1 MAPAR
6 GPATHLVV
14 LVHGYGADGQDL
26 IGLAQHWQACCRRS
40 PSPRPM
46 RPTRIPGGPGYQWF
60 PISRID
66 PHEMRKGVETAAPA
80 LDAISRCR
88 TGAAGPAAGT
98 LALAGFSQGTMLS
111 LHLGL
116 RRKVRPAAIVG
127 FSGLLAG
134 APPAARTA
142 IPPIL
147 LTHGDSDQVIP
158 PQAMFMAAS
167 QLGLAGAAVQWHL
180 APGMG
185 HGIDPEGLRS
195 GGQFLSLAFAGPVEK
210 SAAKYAPSTNRH
222 DESAKLLSR
231 NGAWALKSGL
241 AKGDVS
247 SGYWSSQDL
256 PMLAAA
262 AIPRAA
268 AAAATVRRWC

>member
-6 GPATHLVV
+6 GTATHLVV

-26 IGLAQHWQACCRRS
+26 IGLAQHWQGLLPTVAFAA
-40 PSPRPM
+40 PNA
-46 RPTRIPGGPGYQWF
+46 PTRVPGSAGYQWF

-66 PHEMRKGVETAAPA
+66 PHEMRKGVQAAAPVLDEY
-80 LDAISRCR
+80 LDAELARLGLPPER
-88 TGAAGPAAGT
+88 

-127 FSGLLAG
+127 FSGLLAE
-134 APPAARTA
+134 PPADGE

-147 LTHGDSDQVIP
+147 LAHGDSDQVIP
-158 PQAMFMAAS
+158 PQAMFVAAG

-185 HGIDPEGLRS
+185 HGIDPEGLLMA
-195 GGQFLSLAFAGPVEK
+195 GQFLNLAFRG
-210 SAAKYAPSTNRH
+210 
-222 DESAKLLSR
+222 L
-231 NGAWALKSGL
+231 LKS
-241 AKGDVS
+241 
-247 SGYWSSQDL
+247 SGEIRCVYKPS
-256 PMLAAA
+256 
-262 AIPRAA
+262 
-268 AAAATVRRWC
+268 

>member
-1 MAPAR
+1 MAPAK

-26 IGLAQHWQACCRRS
+26 IGLAQHWQS
-40 PSPRPM
+40 LL
-46 RPTRIPGGPGYQWF
+46 PTVAFAAPNAPTPVPGSAGYQWF

-66 PHEMRKGVETAAPA
+66 PHEMRKGVETAAPVLDEY
-80 LDAISRCR
+80 LDAELSRLGLPPER
-88 TGAAGPAAGT
+88 

-111 LHLGL
+111 LHLGM

-134 APPAARTA
+134 PPADDE
-142 IPPIL
+142 IPPVL

-158 PQAMFMAAS
+158 PQAMFAAAS

-185 HGIDPEGLRS
+185 HGIDPEGLMIA
-195 GGQFLSLAFAGPVEK
+195 GQFLSLAFKGLLKNAGAIRSVYK
-210 SAAKYAPSTNRH
+210 PS
-222 DESAKLLSR
+222 
-231 NGAWALKSGL
+231 
-241 AKGDVS
+241 
-247 SGYWSSQDL
+247 
-256 PMLAAA
+256 
-262 AIPRAA
+262 
-268 AAAATVRRWC
+268 

>member
-6 GPATHLVV
+6 GSTTHLVV

-26 IGLAQHWQACCRRS
+26 IGLAQHWQSLLPTVAFAA
-40 PSPRPM
+40 PNA
-46 RPTRIPGGPGYQWF
+46 PTRISGGPGYQWF

-80 LDAISRCR
+80 LDEYLDAELARLGLPPER
-88 TGAAGPAAGT
+88 

-116 RRKVRPAAIVG
+116 RRKIRPAAIVG

-134 APPAARTA
+134 SPPADGD

-158 PQAMFMAAS
+158 PQAMFIAAT

-185 HGIDPEGLRS
+185 HGIDPEGLLLA
-195 GGQFLSLAFAGPVEK
+195 GQFLSLAFQGRLKNVGEIRSVYK
-210 SAAKYAPSTNRH
+210 PS
-222 DESAKLLSR
+222 
-231 NGAWALKSGL
+231 
-241 AKGDVS
+241 
-247 SGYWSSQDL
+247 
-256 PMLAAA
+256 
-262 AIPRAA
+262 
-268 AAAATVRRWC
+268 

>member
-1 MAPAR
+1 MALNGPTIAPAR

-26 IGLAQHWQACCRRS
+26 IGLAQHWQGLL
-40 PSPRPM
+40 
-46 RPTRIPGGPGYQWF
+46 PTVAFAAPNAPARIPGGPGYQWF

-66 PHEMRKGVETAAPA
+66 PHEMQKGVEAAAPM
-80 LDAISRCR
+80 LDAYLDAELARLNLPPER
-88 TGAAGPAAGT
+88 

-111 LHLGL
+111 LYLGL

-134 APPAARTA
+134 AVPPSESGGG

-147 LTHGDSDQVIP
+147 LTHGDSDTVIP
-158 PQAMFMAAS
+158 PQAMFLAAS

-185 HGIDPEGLRS
+185 HGIDPEGLLMAGGFLAQAFRGLLKTQGEIRS
-195 GGQFLSLAFAGPVEK
+195 VYK
-210 SAAKYAPSTNRH
+210 PS
-222 DESAKLLSR
+222 
-231 NGAWALKSGL
+231 
-241 AKGDVS
+241 
-247 SGYWSSQDL
+247 
-256 PMLAAA
+256 
-262 AIPRAA
+262 
-268 AAAATVRRWC
+268 

>member
-1 MAPAR
+1 MALTGPTLAPAK

-26 IGLAQHWQACCRRS
+26 IGLAQHWQSLLPTVAFAA
-40 PSPRPM
+40 PNA
-46 RPTRIPGGPGYQWF
+46 PTRIPGGPGYQWF

-66 PHEMRKGVETAAPA
+66 PHDMRKGVETAAPV
-80 LDAISRCR
+80 LDEYLDGELARL
-88 TGAAGPAAGT
+88 GLPAER

-111 LHLGL
+111 LHLGP
-116 RRKVRPAAIVG
+116 RRKIRPAAIVG

-134 APPAARTA
+134 APPDEGE

-158 PQAMFMAAS
+158 PQAMFAAAS

-185 HGIDPEGLRS
+185 HGIDPDGLMIA
-195 GGQFLSLAFAGPVEK
+195 GQFLNLAFRG
-210 SAAKYAPSTNRH
+210 
-222 DESAKLLSR
+222 L
-231 NGAWALKSGL
+231 LKSRGEIRSVY
-241 AKGDVS
+241 KPS
-247 SGYWSSQDL
+247 
-256 PMLAAA
+256 
-262 AIPRAA
+262 
-268 AAAATVRRWC
+268 

>member
-1 MAPAR
+1 MAGPTLTGPNLAPAR

-26 IGLAQHWQACCRRS
+26 IGLADHWKTLLPTVAFAAPNA
-40 PSPRPM
+40 PS
-46 RPTRIPGGPGYQWF
+46 RIPGGPGYQWF

-66 PHEMRKGVETAAPA
+66 PHEMQKGVEIAGPA
-80 LDAISRCR
+80 LDEYLDAELAQLGLPPER
-88 TGAAGPAAGT
+88 

-134 APPAARTA
+134 PPPDSD

-147 LTHGDSDQVIP
+147 LTHGDSDTVIP
-158 PQAMFMAAS
+158 PQAMFLAAT

-180 APGMG
+180 ARGMG
-185 HGIDPEGLRS
+185 HGIDPEGLEIA
-195 GGQFLSLAFAGPVEK
+195 GQFLSLAFRG
-210 SAAKYAPSTNRH
+210 
-222 DESAKLLSR
+222 L
-231 NGAWALKSGL
+231 LKSGGEMRCVY
-241 AKGDVS
+241 KPS
-247 SGYWSSQDL
+247 
-256 PMLAAA
+256 
-262 AIPRAA
+262 
-268 AAAATVRRWC
+268 